1 MCWRGKRVAR
11 FLQLNICVWHVDSL
25 LDQNQLDGGETWA
38 VRSGQHQW
46 GFLCLLSWTCCI
58 SVLLAQNQAVWVTCL
73 FLCIRFL
80 SFLPR
85 LRFYTSLTSGENLDN
100 YTSECREIWLCSNN
114 LSLDLVVIHSVASL
128 IYFWCRYSQDSF
140 LPSLQSSNC
149 LFKHLPF
156 FPHSLCYQR
165 GFLTVQQNHTLLSAG
180 QGNLCKSQEP
190 SYSHSLPKEL

>member
-58 SVLLAQNQAVWVTCL
+58 SALLAQNQAVWITCL

-100 YTSECREIWLCSNN
+100 YTSECRDIWLCSNN

-156 FPHSLCYQR
+156 FPAV
-165 GFLTVQQNHTLLSAG
+165 FVI
-180 QGNLCKSQEP
+180 
-190 SYSHSLPKEL
+190 KEVS